1 MLLSKIRTRIMRH
14 LGMTHTLWNY
24 RKNGVYCFNFHR
36 IGDANTCQYDPNV
49 FSCSAEDLEQH
60 LRFIKS
66 NFDIIDQASFINII
80 NSNAPVD
87 KKLAYITFDDGY
99 VDNYQ
104 LAFPILTALKIPAT
118 FFVATGLIESK
129 TIPWWDEIAWHIKH
143 CHLDELRLQS
153 WQKTISLSKSTEQLN
168 IREVLSQF
176 KSASATI
183 EEQLLELRKATGLL
197 LEHYDNEFMTWQHL
211 IEMESA
217 GMTIGAHSHSHRIF
231 SSLNANELSHELSY
245 AKKLLE
251 EQLSSQVLSI
261 SYPVGDAS
269 TYNFEMFDEI
279 ERQGYQLA
287 FTFRYY
293 INQEIQQNKFQLA
306 RLSISEPFD
315 KIKFMELCLNAPVL

>member
-1 MLLSKIRTRIMRH
+1 MRH

-36 IGDANTCQYDPNV
+36 IGDTSSCKYDPNV
-49 FSCSAEDLEQH
+49 FSCSAEDLKQH
-60 LRFIKS
+60 LLFIKS
-66 NFDIIDQASFINII
+66 NFEVIDQARFIDLI
-80 NSNAPVD
+80 NNDAPVD
-87 KKLAYITFDDGY
+87 QRLAYITFDDGY
-99 VDNYQ
+99 VDNYE
-104 LAFPILTALKIPAT
+104 LAFPLLTSLEIPAT
-118 FFVATGLIESK
+118 FFVATGLIESE

-153 WQKTISLSKSTEQLN
+153 WQKTISLSQSTEQQN

-176 KSASATI
+176 KSSPTSI
-183 EEQLLELRKATGLL
+183 EEQLLELRRTTGLV
-197 LEHYDNEFMTWQHL
+197 LENYQNEFMTWQHL
-211 IEMESA
+211 IEMEAA

-231 SSLNANELSHELSY
+231 SSLNAKELSHELSY

-251 EQLSSQVLSI
+251 EQLSSPVLSI

-269 TYNFEMFDEI
+269 TYNHEMFDEI

-293 INQEIQQNKFQLA
+293 INREIQHNKFQLA

-315 KIKFMELCLNAPVL
+315 KIKLMELCLNAPIL

>member
-1 MLLSKIRTRIMRH
+1 MLLSKVKTRIMRH
-14 LGMTHTLWNY
+14 LGMTHRLWNY

-36 IGDANTCQYDPNV
+36 IGDAGVCKYDPNV

-60 LRFIKS
+60 LLFIKS
-66 NFDIIDQASFINII
+66 NFEIIDQASFINII
-80 NSNAPVD
+80 NSGSQVRQ
-87 KKLAYITFDDGY
+87 KLAYITFDDGY

-104 LAFPILTALKIPAT
+104 LAFPVLTALKIPAT

-129 TIPWWDEIAWHIKH
+129 TVPWWDEISWHIKH
-143 CHLDELRLQS
+143 CQLNELRLQS
-153 WQKTISLSKSTEQLN
+153 WQKTISLSQSAVQLN

-183 EEQLLELRKATGLL
+183 EEQLHELRRTTGLV
-197 LEHYDNEFMTWQHL
+197 LENYQNEFMTWQHL
-211 IEMESA
+211 IEMEAA

-231 SSLNANELSHELSY
+231 SSLNAEELSHELSY
-245 AKKLLE
+245 AKELLE
-251 EQLSSQVLSI
+251 EQLNNEVLSI

-269 TYNFEMFDEI
+269 TYNHAMFDEI

-315 KIKFMELCLNAPVL
+315 KIKLMELCLNAPIL